1 MFIMSGKTGSNIT
14 YPEEKDFSITPD
26 VRVWTGEIPW
36 DKGDKF
42 PPLDILDRA
51 SKYLAYKK
59 LYENKYDDVF
69 NSIYDIQSMQNDP
82 FGYSQVYDL
91 SLNIPDFRNCTESW
105 VDLMASVPPRIDGE
119 SDEIDKLS
127 SLLTNSNFNEQFKSI
142 IRNNIIYGN
151 KIIKVNKSEDKVRLS
166 DMRVT
171 NWIPFVDEDDY
182 SFIKVNLFF
191 NIITDKDGDIC
202 EFISYDSD
210 GTIIKKTFRYN
221 KNGQT
226 LGDCIETKK
235 TKSFLGESPI
245 VVFYDNSI
253 DNILGKSSYEF
264 WESAIASSIR
274 AYNNLMTML
283 QRAKEAILVIPNYA
297 SETDEGTDQRILI
310 RKGAIEYSPGTEHD
324 VKYVTAQLDLEN
336 AIDIYRETLARLS
349 RDTDLSLSFFDSKSF
364 GAYTSAKS
372 LRLSMF
378 KTELKA
384 KSKVSALE
392 LPTKQL
398 IVKIG
403 KAYGIDATEHDFS
416 LLVNTGF
423 ITDEETQL
431 KVLQSR
437 CGNKITMSVEDAI
450 AAYDNVSMRRAKAKA
465 NELIGIKEDNKD
477 VEDIEDNTEGSKD
490 NVDFTAPEITSDS
503 DNTVING
510 NSNTGVAFVL

>member
-14 YPEEKDFSITPD
+14 YPEEKDFSIIPD

-36 DKGDKF
+36 KQGEKF
-42 PPLDILDRA
+42 PPSDVLNRA

-59 LYENKYDDVF
+59 LYQNKYDEAF

-105 VDLMASVPPRIDGE
+105 VDLMAAIPPRIDGE

-151 KIIKVNKSEDKVRLS
+151 KIIKVNKCGDNIRLT

-182 SFIKVNLFF
+182 SFIRVNLFF
-191 NIITDKDGDIC
+191 NIITDKEGDIC

-221 KNGQT
+221 KNSQT
-226 LGDCIETKK
+226 LGECISTEKSE
-235 TKSFLGESPI
+235 SFLGETPI
-245 VVFYDNSI
+245 VVFSENSL
-253 DNILGKSSYEF
+253 DGILGESSYEL

-324 VKYVTAQLDLEN
+324 VKYVTADLDLEN
-336 AIDIYRETLARLS
+336 AIEAYKETLARLS
-349 RDTDLSLSFFDSKSF
+349 RDTDLSMGFFDSKVF
-364 GAYTSAKS
+364 GAYSSAKA
-372 LRLSMF
+372 LRLSLF
-378 KTELKA
+378 RTELKA
-384 KSKVSALE
+384 KSRVSALE
-392 LPTKQL
+392 LNTKDL
-398 IVKIG
+398 IIKIG
-403 KAYGIDATEHDFS
+403 KAYGLDISKHDFS
-416 LLVNTGF
+416 LLVNVGF
-423 ITDEETQL
+423 VNDEETQL
-431 KVLQSR
+431 KVIQSR
-437 CGNKITMSVEDAI
+437 CGNKVTMSVEDAI

-465 NELIGIKEDNKD
+465 NELVGIKEDNED
-477 VEDIEDNTEGSKD
+477 VEDIEDNISGSRD
-490 NVDFTAPEITSDS
+490 NIDFTAQEITSDS
-503 DNTVING
+503 DNTVISG